1 MPPRTKSVP
10 NPSPR
15 RERVMPRDVTD
26 EMKDSFINY
35 SMSVITSRALPDV
48 RDGLKPVNRRIL
60 YAMNELGLAPGR
72 PFKKAA
78 TVVGDVL
85 GKYHPHGDSSVY
97 DALVRMVQ
105 DFSLRYPLI
114 EGQGNFGSIDGDPAA
129 AYRYTE
135 ARMAAPGVALLEGID
150 QDTVDF
156 IPNFDDRLKEPSVL
170 PAAIPNLLVNGVSGI
185 AVGMATNMPPH
196 NLREIGKAIIKVI
209 EEPTVDLAELRKIVK
224 GPDFPTAGLIVGK
237 EGIKQYMETGRGRLI
252 NRARVV
258 LEAKPGSSRAQLV
271 VTELP
276 YQANKARIIEQIADL
291 VKDEKL
297 VGISALRDE
306 SDREGLRVVIELKRD
321 AEPKKLLARL
331 FKLTG
336 MEVTF
341 GVINLTLVPE
351 NGRLVPRELGLRGLI
366 DHYIAHRH
374 EVLVKRTEFQKAK
387 AEARLHIVEGLLIA
401 VNDIDRV
408 VQLIKTAKDTDQ
420 AHARLRKE
428 YTLSEIQADAILA
441 LRLAKLTGLEVTS
454 LRNEAKELK
463 ARIKELAALLNSREQ
478 RMAALAVEVQEIVD
492 KFGDGR
498 RTEIIT
504 ADMADEVA
512 ETVADAEVVGV
523 LTYGGRVAQLPLPS
537 GRSRKTDAERD
548 LATDELPMV
557 KGRLRHTESMFVLS
571 QDGQAWT
578 VFGSELPT
586 AARSGRGTALKDV
599 IEWPKQ
605 SVPVLGAIVR
615 DFAHPLFV
623 TMVTTTGQV
632 KRTAIKEFK
641 NARLAGIKA
650 IRLETGDRIVGAALT
665 TGQDDLLLATKAGQ
679 VIRFHESEVRDMGRD
694 AGGVRGITLKDDD
707 AVVALAVSHAGQ
719 VVCAGT
725 SQGYAKR
732 ISVDA
737 VPLQGRG
744 GQGVQLLTAAERAG
758 AVVGLVTVDEEM
770 EARFL
775 TGAGASVPVDEEEVP
790 VVSRATRAVQLSA
803 WPGSLT
809 AVSLVATPTE

>member
-1 MPPRTKSVP
+1 
-10 NPSPR
+10 
-15 RERVMPRDVTD
+15 MPRDVTD

-60 YAMNELGLAPGR
+60 YAMNELGLAPAR

-105 DFSLRYPLI
+105 DFSLRYPLV

-150 QDTVDF
+150 QETVDF
-156 IPNFDDRLKEPSVL
+156 VPNFDDRLQEPSVL

-196 NLREIGKAIIKVI
+196 NLREIGKAIIRVI
-209 EEPTVDLAELRKIVK
+209 EEPAVDLAELRKIVK

-237 EGIKQYMETGRGRLI
+237 EGIRQYMETGRGRLV

-321 AEPKKLLARL
+321 AEPKKLLPRL

-336 MEVTF
+336 LEVTF

-351 NGRLVPRELGLRGLI
+351 HGRLVPRELGLRSLI
-366 DHYIAHRH
+366 DHYITHRH
-374 EVLVKRTEFQKAK
+374 DVLVKRTEFQKAK

-408 VQLIKTAKDTDQ
+408 VQLIKTAKDSEQ

-428 YTLSEIQADAILA
+428 YALSEIQADAILA
-441 LRLAKLTGLEVTS
+441 LRLAKLTGLEVTA

-463 ARIKELAALLNSREQ
+463 ARIKELAALLASRAQ

-492 KFGDGR
+492 RFGDAR
-498 RTEIIT
+498 RTEIVT
-504 ADMADEVA
+504 ADEADEVA
-512 ETVADAEVVGV
+512 ETVADAEVMGV
-523 LTYGGRVAQLPLPS
+523 LTYGGRVLQAPLPS
-537 GRSRKTDAERD
+537 GRARKADVEREIG
-548 LATDELPMV
+548 ADELPMV
-557 KGRLRHTESMFVLS
+557 KGRLRHTESLLLLS
-571 QDGQAWT
+571 QDGQAYT
-578 VFGSELPT
+578 LFGSELPT

-605 SVPVLGAIVR
+605 AVPALGAIVR

-623 TMVTTTGQV
+623 TMVTTSGQV
-632 KRTAIKEFK
+632 KRTAIREFR

-650 IRLETGDRIVGAALT
+650 IRLDKGDRIVGAALT
-665 TGQDDLLLATKAGQ
+665 TGQDDLLLATAAGQ
-679 VIRFHESEVRDMGRD
+679 VIRFHESEVRDMGRE
-694 AGGVRGITLKDDD
+694 AGGVRGIALKDGD
-707 AVVALAVSHAGQ
+707 AVVALAVGHAGQ
-719 VVCAGT
+719 AVCAGT
-725 SQGYAKR
+725 TLGFVKR
-732 ISVDA
+732 VSVESI
-737 VPLQGRG
+737 PQQGRG
-744 GQGVQLLTAAERAG
+744 GQGVQLLTAAEKAG
-758 AVVGLVTVDEEM
+758 AVVGLVTTTDDTGV
-770 EARFL
+770 RFL
-775 TGAGASVPVDEEEVP
+775 TGAGATIEVELDEAP
-790 VVSRATRAVQLSA
+790 VVPRATKAARLSA

-809 AVSLVATPTE
+809 AVALVGTASD